1 MLWLQVN
8 SLRPIEWNSLKN
20 EKEKDSGEIVF
31 PCKRQH
37 GKFYDDLSCNLFE
50 SWHTSNLRSSKAKN
64 RKLVI

>member
-1 MLWLQVN
+1 MVGGKFFKAN
-8 SLRPIEWNSLKN
+8 RMKFT
-20 EKEKDSGEIVF
+20 KKGKKKDSDEIVF

-37 GKFYDDLSCNLFE
+37 GKFYGDLSCNLFE